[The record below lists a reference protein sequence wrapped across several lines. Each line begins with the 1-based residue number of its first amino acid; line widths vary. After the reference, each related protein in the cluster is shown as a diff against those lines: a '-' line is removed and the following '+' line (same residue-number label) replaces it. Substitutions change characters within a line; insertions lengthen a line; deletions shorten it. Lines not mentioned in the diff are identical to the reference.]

1 MSNKRTGRM
10 PQKHVDAVLARSGG
24 MCEVC
29 HVMPAS
35 EIHHRRYLS
44 RGGMHNIANLL
55 HLCAGNGMGNF
66 GDGCHPRAHSGAHLE
81 GTAISRHWPLTE
93 ADTGFTDLLGQ
104 TWWIG
109 DDGSKEK
116 QTE

>member
-1 MSNKRTGRM
+1 MSNKRTGPM
-10 PQKHVDAVLARSGG
+10 PKGNPVIVAERSGG

-29 HVMPAS
+29 HVMPATN
-35 EIHHRRYLS
+35 IHHRRFLG

-55 HLCAGNGMGNF
+55 HLCGNGNI
-66 GDGCHPRAHSGAHLE
+66 DGCHGRAHTGAHLE
-81 GTAISRHWPLTE
+81 GTSIRTWWPLTE

-104 TWWIG
+104 TWLL
-109 DDGSKEK
+109 DDSGGKEK